1 MDSFLEFV
9 LERLSIA
16 GQVAAKPMFGGHGI
30 YLEDVI
36 FGMVVES
43 VLYLKVDDSNI
54 KDYIQA
60 GMKPFS
66 YEAKNGK
73 PISMSY
79 WCLPADILE
88 SNEDLPKWLNKAVE
102 AAKNSKKNKSKKHA
116 RVKSKV
122 AAIKKK
128 NTTKTKKKSNAKPA
142 SKKKPAPTK
151 KKAKKK
157 SVSKRKGK

>member
-1 MDSFLEFV
+1 MDSFLDFA

-16 GQVAAKPMFGGHGI
+16 GQVTAKPMFGGHGI
-30 YLEDVI
+30 YLEDLI
-36 FGMVVES
+36 IGMVVES
-43 VLYLKVDDSNI
+43 TLYLKVDDSNI

-60 GMKPFS
+60 GVKPFS

-102 AAKNSKKNKSKKHA
+102 AARASKKNKTKKHA

-122 AAIKKK
+122 AAIQKKK
-128 NTTKTKKKSNAKPA
+128 QAKTKTPASKKQ
-142 SKKKPAPTK
+142 SKKKPAPAK

-157 SVSKRKGK
+157 ATAKKKGK